1 MKKITLIVMSCLMAM
16 SIQAQNLKL
25 WYSKPAQNW
34 TEALPI
40 GCSNMGAMV
49 FGGVE
54 KEEIQLNE
62 ETFWSGG
69 PHNNDNPEAKA
80 HLKEIQKLIF
90 EGKNKEAQD
99 LCDKYFFVGKNG
111 MRFLTLGSLF
121 LDFGSNMGE
130 VSDYRRELDLQRA
143 IATTSFNAGGVTYER
158 RAIASLSDRVVEIHV
173 KANKKGALHFQ
184 LSHQTPHKASV
195 RMEGEQMVV
204 VCDGEEQEGVP
215 AALKAEIRVAVKT
228 DGKLLTQ
235 GSLGVENATEA
246 TIYVSAATNFVNYQ
260 RVDGDATA
268 KNKQA
273 LANAMKKNF
282 KKALAQHEKAYQTQF
297 NRVVLTLPQTADAQ
311 KETVQRIRDFKNGN
325 DPSLAV
331 LMYQYGRYLLICSS
345 QEGGQAANLQGVW
358 NASRNAPWDS
368 KYTININ
375 AEMNYWPAEVANLS
389 ECHEPLFSM
398 TKDLM
403 VTGAKTARDMYNAR
417 GWTAHH
423 NTDLWRIAGPVD
435 FAAAGMWPS
444 GGAWLSTH
452 IWQHYLFTADK
463 TFLRNYYDVLR
474 GVALFYLDYLVKDPR
489 NGWLVS
495 APSVSPEHGPI
506 TAGCTMDNQIAFDA
520 LSQALKAS
528 EILGLET
535 NAFKDSLRRAI
546 KQLPPM
552 QIGQHNQL
560 QEWMEDNDNPRDEHR
575 HISHLYGLY
584 PSNQISPYENRELF
598 EAAKNTLLQRG
609 DMATGWSLGWKI
621 NFWARMLDGN
631 HAYKIVSNLLSL
643 LPSDREARQFPEGRV
658 YPNLF
663 DAHPPFQIDGN
674 FGYTAGVSEMLLQSH
689 DGAVHLLPA
698 LPDAWSEGSVKGLKA
713 RGGFEVEMNWD
724 GGKLQSAS
732 IHSKV
737 GGVLRLR
744 SYVPLN
750 GKGLKRAVGTCPNE
764 LLARAD
770 VANPILNGKANP
782 NQPNL
787 KNVYEYDVET
797 KAGQTIVVTN
807 DEANIPPIGP
817 AKYIIKNRYN
827 PDPAPV
833 VSGDRLYVF
842 TGHDADSAT
851 YFKMPDWQVFS
862 TTDMEHWTDHGIVLS
877 TAQFTWAEQ
886 GDNAWASQAI
896 ERNGKWYWYV
906 ACKDM
911 KANTHG
917 IGVAV
922 ADRPEGP
929 WKDPIGKPLIP
940 GYPGFIDPTVFI
952 DDDGQAYLFWGNN
965 GCWYA
970 KLNEDMVSIDES
982 FGKKGIKE
990 IPVNDE
996 SQFGP
1001 NVVKYDYGLHKRI
1014 MKTGFEEA
1022 PWIYKLGDTYY
1033 FEFAAGGVPEH
1044 WAYSTSKSIHGP
1056 WQYQGKI
1063 TTTSPGSF
1071 TIHGG
1076 SIDFKGKSYL
1086 FYHNGTVSKGNG
1098 FRRTAVYREFQRG
1111 KDGSIPFM
1119 ELREK

>member
-1 MKKITLIVMSCLMAM
+1 M
-16 SIQAQNLKL
+16 
-25 WYSKPAQNW
+25 
-34 TEALPI
+34 
-40 GCSNMGAMV
+40 
-49 FGGVE
+49 
-54 KEEIQLNE
+54 
-62 ETFWSGG
+62 
-69 PHNNDNPEAKA
+69 
-80 HLKEIQKLIF
+80 
-90 EGKNKEAQD
+90 
-99 LCDKYFFVGKNG
+99 
-111 MRFLTLGSLF
+111 
-121 LDFGSNMGE
+121 
-130 VSDYRRELDLQRA
+130 
-143 IATTSFNAGGVTYER
+143 
-158 RAIASLSDRVVEIHV
+158 
-173 KANKKGALHFQ
+173 
-184 LSHQTPHKASV
+184 
-195 RMEGEQMVV
+195 
-204 VCDGEEQEGVP
+204 
-215 AALKAEIRVAVKT
+215 
-228 DGKLLTQ
+228 
-235 GSLGVENATEA
+235 
-246 TIYVSAATNFVNYQ
+246 
-260 RVDGDATA
+260 
-268 KNKQA
+268 
-273 LANAMKKNF
+273 
-282 KKALAQHEKAYQTQF
+282 
-297 NRVVLTLPQTADAQ
+297 
-311 KETVQRIRDFKNGN
+311 
-325 DPSLAV
+325 
-331 LMYQYGRYLLICSS
+331 
-345 QEGGQAANLQGVW
+345 
-358 NASRNAPWDS
+358 
-368 KYTININ
+368 
-375 AEMNYWPAEVANLS
+375 
-389 ECHEPLFSM
+389 
-398 TKDLM
+398 
-403 VTGAKTARDMYNAR
+403 
-417 GWTAHH
+417 
-423 NTDLWRIAGPVD
+423 
-435 FAAAGMWPS
+435 
-444 GGAWLSTH
+444 
-452 IWQHYLFTADK
+452 
-463 TFLRNYYDVLR
+463 
-474 GVALFYLDYLVKDPR
+474 
-489 NGWLVS
+489 
-495 APSVSPEHGPI
+495 
-506 TAGCTMDNQIAFDA
+506 
-520 LSQALKAS
+520 
-528 EILGLET
+528 
-535 NAFKDSLRRAI
+535 
-546 KQLPPM
+546 
-552 QIGQHNQL
+552 
-560 QEWMEDNDNPRDEHR
+560 
-575 HISHLYGLY
+575 
-584 PSNQISPYENRELF
+584 
-598 EAAKNTLLQRG
+598 
-609 DMATGWSLGWKI
+609 
-621 NFWARMLDGN
+621 
-631 HAYKIVSNLLSL
+631 
-643 LPSDREARQFPEGRV
+643 
-658 YPNLF
+658 
-663 DAHPPFQIDGN
+663 
-674 FGYTAGVSEMLLQSH
+674 
-689 DGAVHLLPA
+689 
-698 LPDAWSEGSVKGLKA
+698 
-713 RGGFEVEMNWD
+713 
-724 GGKLQSAS
+724 
-732 IHSKV
+732 
-737 GGVLRLR
+737 
-744 SYVPLN
+744 
-750 GKGLKRAVGTCPNE
+750 
-764 LLARAD
+764 
-770 VANPILNGKANP
+770 
-782 NQPNL
+782 
-787 KNVYEYDVET
+787 YEYDVET
-797 KAGQTIVVTN
+797 KAGQTIIVTN

>member
-282 KKALAQHEKAYQTQF
+282 KKALAQHEKAYQSQF

-331 LMYQYGRYLLICSS
+331 LMYQYGRYSLISSS

-389 ECHEPLFSM
+389 ECHEPPHW
-398 TKDLM
+398 KPC
-403 VTGAKTARDMYNAR
+403 
-417 GWTAHH
+417 W
-423 NTDLWRIAGPVD
+423 
-435 FAAAGMWPS
+435 
-444 GGAWLSTH
+444 
-452 IWQHYLFTADK
+452 
-463 TFLRNYYDVLR
+463 
-474 GVALFYLDYLVKDPR
+474 VK
-489 NGWLVS
+489 
-495 APSVSPEHGPI
+495 
-506 TAGCTMDNQIAFDA
+506 
-520 LSQALKAS
+520 
-528 EILGLET
+528 
-535 NAFKDSLRRAI
+535 RR
-546 KQLPPM
+546 
-552 QIGQHNQL
+552 
-560 QEWMEDNDNPRDEHR
+560 
-575 HISHLYGLY
+575 
-584 PSNQISPYENRELF
+584 
-598 EAAKNTLLQRG
+598 
-609 DMATGWSLGWKI
+609 
-621 NFWARMLDGN
+621 
-631 HAYKIVSNLLSL
+631 
-643 LPSDREARQFPEGRV
+643 
-658 YPNLF
+658 
-663 DAHPPFQIDGN
+663 
-674 FGYTAGVSEMLLQSH
+674 
-689 DGAVHLLPA
+689 
-698 LPDAWSEGSVKGLKA
+698 
-713 RGGFEVEMNWD
+713 
-724 GGKLQSAS
+724 
-732 IHSKV
+732 
-737 GGVLRLR
+737 
-744 SYVPLN
+744 
-750 GKGLKRAVGTCPNE
+750 
-764 LLARAD
+764 
-770 VANPILNGKANP
+770 
-782 NQPNL
+782 
-787 KNVYEYDVET
+787 
-797 KAGQTIVVTN
+797 
-807 DEANIPPIGP
+807 
-817 AKYIIKNRYN
+817 
-827 PDPAPV
+827 
-833 VSGDRLYVF
+833 
-842 TGHDADSAT
+842 
-851 YFKMPDWQVFS
+851 
-862 TTDMEHWTDHGIVLS
+862 
-877 TAQFTWAEQ
+877 
-886 GDNAWASQAI
+886 
-896 ERNGKWYWYV
+896 
-906 ACKDM
+906 
-911 KANTHG
+911 
-917 IGVAV
+917 
-922 ADRPEGP
+922 
-929 WKDPIGKPLIP
+929 
-940 GYPGFIDPTVFI
+940 
-952 DDDGQAYLFWGNN
+952 
-965 GCWYA
+965 
-970 KLNEDMVSIDES
+970 
-982 FGKKGIKE
+982 
-990 IPVNDE
+990 
-996 SQFGP
+996 
-1001 NVVKYDYGLHKRI
+1001 
-1014 MKTGFEEA
+1014 
-1022 PWIYKLGDTYY
+1022 
-1033 FEFAAGGVPEH
+1033 
-1044 WAYSTSKSIHGP
+1044 
-1056 WQYQGKI
+1056 
-1063 TTTSPGSF
+1063 
-1071 TIHGG
+1071 
-1076 SIDFKGKSYL
+1076 
-1086 FYHNGTVSKGNG
+1086 
-1098 FRRTAVYREFQRG
+1098 
-1111 KDGSIPFM
+1111 
-1119 ELREK
+1119 